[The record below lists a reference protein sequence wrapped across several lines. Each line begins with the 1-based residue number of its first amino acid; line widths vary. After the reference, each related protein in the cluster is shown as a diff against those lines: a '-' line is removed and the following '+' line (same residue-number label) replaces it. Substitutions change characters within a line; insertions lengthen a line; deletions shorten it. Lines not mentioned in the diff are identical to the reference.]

1 MDNRK
6 KFFSQLAENFP
17 WYNMEEVVEAKSLRF
32 LDEKSWEKVA
42 EILEPWKEQ
51 NPLRCISVIDFI
63 AKMDQERE
71 KDEVTL
77 AYYKREDVVEQILPF
92 FEEALK
98 QGLTLS
104 VKETLTLQFILYF
117 HEERRAQM
125 IQMLTKIME
134 EQLVCARDIKKER
147 QYLEGYDFIWKGSP
161 STKMFAS
168 FL

>member
-1 MDNRK
+1 MEK
-6 KFFSQLAENFP
+6 KEFFSQLAEKFP
-17 WYNMEEVVEAKSLRF
+17 WSNMEEITNPETLKHMSSEEWA
-32 LDEKSWEKVA
+32 EVA
-42 EILEPWKEQ
+42 QILEPWKEQ

-77 AYYKREDVVEQILPF
+77 AYYKREDVVKLIVPF
-92 FEEALK
+92 YEEALK

-134 EQLVCARDIKKER
+134 EQLVCARDIKVER
-147 QYLEGYDFIWKGSP
+147 EYLEGYKFVWRGSP

>member
-1 MDNRK
+1 MDRIE
-6 KFFSQLAENFP
+6 FFSQLAEKFP
-17 WYNMEEVVEAKSLRF
+17 WSNMGEVTCPETLRHLSSEE
-32 LDEKSWEKVA
+32 WEKVA
-42 EILEPWKEQ
+42 EILATWKEQ

-92 FEEALK
+92 YEEALK
-98 QGLTLS
+98 QGLMLS
-104 VKETLTLQFILYF
+104 VKEVLTLQFILYF

-125 IQMLTKIME
+125 VQMLTKVME
-134 EQLVCARDIKKER
+134 KHLVCARNIEVER

-161 STKMFAS
+161 STEMFAS